1 MKLGLVRVAT
11 AQTKD
16 ICKVPFQIAVSFV
29 DKIDDTIIN
38 DCSFFEC
45 EQFVSYVSC
54 EKPQRLVLSCNSQE
68 QLDYLLSVIKDYAVS
83 LNLKLKRN
91 VCFDLSGL
99 ANITNLESIQ
109 FYSNQKIS
117 KLWNLRSNTK
127 LKHFEMIDYNA
138 ITDFSVFENSSVQDL
153 RLIGCNY
160 LSSFT
165 SKLHIDDFGFLLK
178 MPQLTSLS
186 FDIVKDKTDGYYLNV
201 LSKMT
206 KLDCLYIP
214 DSFFTFQQF
223 AWLSSKLPQVK
234 RGLDACV
241 YCEGTESY
249 SVIGARKPKCL
260 KNKARVDA
268 YREEYQILKNKYQ
281 SQVCPPNSGDID

>member
-1 MKLGLVRVAT
+1 MNLGLVRVAT

-54 EKPQRLVLSCNSQE
+54 EKPERLVLSCSSQE
-68 QLDYLLSVIKDYAVS
+68 QLDYLLNVIKDCAVS

-91 VCFDLSGL
+91 VSFDLSKL
-99 ANITNLESIQ
+99 ENITNLQSIQ
-109 FYSNQKIS
+109 FYSNQKVS
-117 KLWNLRSNTK
+117 KLWNLKSNSK

-165 SKLHIDDFGFLLK
+165 SKLHIDDFEFLLK

-186 FDIVKDKTDGYYLNV
+186 FDIVKDKADEYYLNI
-201 LSKMT
+201 LSKLT
-206 KLDCLYIP
+206 RLDCLHIP
-214 DSFFTFQQF
+214 DSFFTFNQF
-223 AWLSSKLPQVK
+223 AWLSSKLPNVK
-234 RGLDACV
+234 NGLDACV
-241 YCEGTESY
+241 YCEDTDSY
-249 SVIGARKPKCL
+249 SVIGARKPRCL
-260 KNKARVDA
+260 KNKARVEA
-268 YREEYQILKNKYQ
+268 YREKYEALKSKYKT
-281 SQVCPPNSGDID
+281 QVCPPNSDVI